1 MNANAYTNNVVH
13 RSEPGFVIQGGG
25 FSYPG
30 TLPLVAIA
38 ENAMVAN
45 EPVYSNVRGTI
56 AMAKLA
62 SNPNSAT
69 NQWFISLADNS
80 ANLDTQ
86 NGGFT
91 AFGQVTGNGMSIV
104 DAIAALSR
112 FNMGGNF
119 TSIPLRN
126 FTTADATAGTSP
138 NDNNLVLIRSV
149 VVLNAN
155 PDSAASLTPAR
166 NTLLTA
172 PPANG
177 GGIGGGDGGGGGGS
191 VGLVGLLAW
200 VCSWWGAK
208 PLVGSV
214 AESDSVL
221 WRWARLPPGSRRHID
236 HPRHT
241 ESVDQRPVTRRPHDL
256 GEGHDNAAANRKLLE
271 PAPRLLHR
279 SIRAPGCAGEAPS
292 AWTHADQELPALLP
306 EVAPDSVQM
315 PITRSDTTATMAGTA
330 KSDMTVVSRN
340 PAVSAAPI
348 MTGASSVPARP
359 TVFAHPIPG
368 ARMAEG

>member
-1 MNANAYTNNVVH
+1 MRKGALFMRSIDIRAAVAAALLGSGLLLAQPASATIVQVQTVLGDFQINLFDKTTPQTVANFLAYVNANAYTNNVVH

-30 TLPLVAIA
+30 TLPLVAVA
-38 ENAMVAN
+38 QNANVAN

-91 AFGQVTGNGMSIV
+91 VFGQVTGSGMAVV

-112 FNMGGNF
+112 FNMGGEF
-119 TSIPLRN
+119 TALPLRN
-126 FTTADATAGTSP
+126 FTSADAAAGTAP

-149 VVLNAN
+149 IVLDSN

-172 PPANG
+172 PPAG
-177 GGIGGGDGGGGGGS
+177 GGSSGGDGGGGS
-191 VGLVGLLAW
+191 VGLFGLLAL
-200 VCSWWGAK
+200 GLLA
-208 PLVGSV
+208 L
-214 AESDSVL
+214 
-221 WRWARLPPGSRRHID
+221 ARKGFAR
-236 HPRHT
+236 
-241 ESVDQRPVTRRPHDL
+241 
-256 GEGHDNAAANRKLLE
+256 
-271 PAPRLLHR
+271 
-279 SIRAPGCAGEAPS
+279 
-292 AWTHADQELPALLP
+292 
-306 EVAPDSVQM
+306 
-315 PITRSDTTATMAGTA
+315 
-330 KSDMTVVSRN
+330 
-340 PAVSAAPI
+340 
-348 MTGASSVPARP
+348 PAR
-359 TVFAHPIPG
+359 G
-368 ARMAEG
+368 